1 MIDAIAVVAF
11 AVFLCA
17 ADQAV
22 EDRKQSDMADVSDRR
37 GDNTLTADDPVM
49 EDQRAADQGTAP
61 EDARPR
67 EDRTKQPE
75 ETLGSEDPPEQP
87 EETLADQGTAP
98 GEARQPEDRTEQ
110 SEEARMSENPPG
122 GRTEQ
127 SEDPSGMQD
136 REQGEPVQ
144 IPDLSGEYAVI
155 LGGITKE
162 AIAGY
167 PVDDSFLM
175 WLYDRYGDTAIRE
188 LSALVADGGMNA
200 GCWRDLTGA
209 TIHALWMDYCRDT
222 GYQSDLLAQVHWEDG
237 KDAGSITLGFAG
249 DTKEEAWTAIADGFA
264 QEKMPKAGISRELF
278 EIMQQTDVVFL
289 NRESEENGAWTDVRD
304 AESSE
309 TDLEYYV
316 VKNRKIGIVRVSL
329 VEDDAGQRAPS
340 EDEGSAAAD
349 DVLSR
354 AAALISEA
362 SEKSD
367 TVIVMVRWGKD
378 GNLYPDAGQMDA
390 ARVFVTAGADAVVGG
405 HAHRLQGVGHI
416 SGVPVAYSL
425 GNLRFSDGILYT
437 AYVQITIGEDGG
449 LKVRYIPCIQ
459 EEDQTKLLNEKEERD
474 AYYRYV
480 MAISGAAG
488 MDGEGNVYDKRE
500 KEIPSGVIVYD
511 SDQSTTGICGMEDV
525 NGTPIDP
532 FGNDRRTS

>member
-1 MIDAIAVVAF
+1 MSGKYRKMIDAVAVVAF

-17 ADQAV
+17 ADQTV
-22 EDRKQSDMADVSDRR
+22 EDRKQSDTADVSDQR
-37 GDNTLTADDPVM
+37 GDEALTADGPAK
-49 EDQRAADQGTAP
+49 EDLGSADQEKAP
-61 EDARPR
+61 GEAPVSD
-67 EDRTKQPE
+67 DQTKQPE
-75 ETLGSEDPPEQP
+75 EGQTSEDP
-87 EETLADQGTAP
+87 
-98 GEARQPEDRTEQ
+98 RED
-110 SEEARMSENPPG
+110 
-122 GRTEQ
+122 RTEQ
-127 SEDPSGMQD
+127 SEDPSGMPD

-175 WLYDRYGDTAIRE
+175 WLYDRCGDTAIRE
-188 LSALVADGGMNA
+188 LSALVADGEMNA

-237 KDAGSITLGFAG
+237 KDAGAVTLGFAG
-249 DTKEEAWTAIADGFA
+249 DTGEEAWTAIADGFA
-264 QEKMPKAGISRELF
+264 QEKTPKAGISGELF
-278 EIMQQTDVVFL
+278 ELMQQTDVVFL

-309 TDLEYYV
+309 TDLGYYV

-329 VEDDAGQRAPS
+329 VEDDAGQGAPAG
-340 EDEGSAAAD
+340 DEGTAAAD

-367 TVIVMVRWGKD
+367 TVIVLVRWGTE
-378 GNLYPDAGQMDA
+378 GNLYPDAGQTDA

-405 HAHRLQGVGHI
+405 HAHRLQGIGHI

-449 LKVRYIPCIQ
+449 LKVQYIPCIQ
-459 EEDQTKLLNEKEERD
+459 EEDQTRLLNEKEERD

-480 MAISGAAG
+480 MAISAAAG
-488 MDGEGNVYDKRE
+488 MDGEGNVYDKRQM
-500 KEIPSGVIVYD
+500 EIPSGVIVYD